1 MATSTKKMFV
11 VVYSISK
18 YNWSTMKLCL
28 LLLFV
33 IQICSMIKQQY
44 AWTSRQQ
51 QQRRRRQHYCFNRP
65 HKITTTAS
73 GQIIIKMISSTQI
86 EFQADHGR
94 GEDHLSAFL
103 DEGDVV
109 MYQTGTWY
117 VDSVE
122 VGDGTTPKIE
132 WAKIDNLQVVW
143 SHNCEHGVLRGISF
157 KEEEEEEALNI
168 NDDHDNKDNNNWNH
182 RRRFFQVEPLDVVE
196 FGPEQLVARVPVIWE
211 DGQETKCR
219 TAMPIDNDQLKSFL
233 MVPIED

>member
-1 MATSTKKMFV
+1 MTIIYQQKKMFV

-51 QQRRRRQHYCFNRP
+51 QRRRRQHYCFIRP

-73 GQIIIKMISSTQI
+73 GQIIMKMISSTQI

-103 DEGDVV
+103 EEGDVV

-122 VGDGTTPKIE
+122 VGEGTTPKIE

-157 KEEEEEEALNI
+157 KEEEEEALNI
-168 NDDHDNKDNNNWNH
+168 NDDHDNRDNNNWNH
-182 RRRFFQVEPLDVVE
+182 RRRICQVEPLDVVE
-196 FGPEQLVARVPVIWE
+196 FGPEQLIARVPVIWE

-219 TAMPIDNDQLKSFL
+219 IAVPIDNDQLKSFL